1 MYSSYTAAAFARK
14 HLLAAKRGVR
24 LEGAL
29 TWAFEFEDQSYF
41 AGFRALATNGVDL
54 PVLNVFRMFA
64 KMGGD
69 RIATESS
76 AEVPLERIV
85 TRGVRENPDVAAL
98 ASRDGSTL
106 AVMVWHYHDDDVAG
120 ADADVTL
127 ALAGLPAAA
136 SGARITHYRVDETH
150 GNAYGEWKR
159 MGSPIAPNDAQYA
172 RLLEASK
179 LATIEPP
186 TVRANGAVSELS
198 FRLPR
203 QGVSLVVLDWSA
215 TR

>member
-1 MYSSYTAAAFARK
+1 MARK
-14 HLLAAKRGVR
+14 
-24 LEGAL
+24 
-29 TWAFEFEDQSYF
+29 
-41 AGFRALATNGVDL
+41 
-54 PVLNVFRMFA
+54 
-64 KMGGD
+64 
-69 RIATESS
+69 
-76 AEVPLERIV
+76 
-85 TRGVRENPDVAAL
+85 
-98 ASRDGSTL
+98 L

-120 ADADVTL
+120 PDAAVDL

-136 SGARITHYRVDETH
+136 ARRTLTHYRVDETH
-150 GNAYGEWKR
+150 SNAYGAWKR

-186 TVRANGAVSELS
+186 TSRATGAVSELT

-215 TR
+215 TP

>member
-1 MYSSYTAAAFARK
+1 M
-14 HLLAAKRGVR
+14 
-24 LEGAL
+24 
-29 TWAFEFEDQSYF
+29 
-41 AGFRALATNGVDL
+41 
-54 PVLNVFRMFA
+54 LNVFRMFA
-64 KMGGD
+64 KMGGE

-85 TRGVRENPDVAAL
+85 AAGVREQSGRGRAREPRRL
-98 ASRDGSTL
+98 RRL

-120 ADADVTL
+120 PDADVTL

-179 LATIEPP
+179 LATIAGRPRRARERRRERADVP
-186 TVRANGAVSELS
+186 TAAAGRVARGARLERDALS
-198 FRLPR
+198 GPR
-203 QGVSLVVLDWSA
+203 G
-215 TR
+215 